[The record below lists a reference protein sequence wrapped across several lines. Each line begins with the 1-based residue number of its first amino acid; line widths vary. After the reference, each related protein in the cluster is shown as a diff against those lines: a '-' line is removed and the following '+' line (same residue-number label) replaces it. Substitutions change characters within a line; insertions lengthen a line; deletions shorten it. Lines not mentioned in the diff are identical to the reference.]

1 MGSEIQLPPQGEFR
15 KGAMQGY
22 KRLAAALIFDGLRA
36 YERWH
41 DPRAMNYRRM
51 QANELASPRG
61 AYTAAQWALYGMK
74 RTRPLLEWCQA
85 HSGGRDPYIF
95 LTTNSIWHELID
107 LDPAR
112 VKRLLGEDVGELR
125 RKLVRFQRIF
135 SGTMAEGHEK

>member
-1 MGSEIQLPPQGEFR
+1 MGDEVILPPQGEFR
-15 KGAMQGY
+15 KEAMAGY

-51 QANELASPRG
+51 QANELANPQGGYSDD
-61 AYTAAQWALYGMK
+61 QWAAYGMK
-74 RTRPLLEWCQA
+74 KTRVLLEWCQA
-85 HSGGRDPYIF
+85 HAGGRDPYIF

-112 VKRLLGEDVGELR
+112 VKTLLGEDKDALR
-125 RKLVRFQRIF
+125 RKLVRFQKIF
-135 SGTMAEGHEK
+135 SGGMSYGV